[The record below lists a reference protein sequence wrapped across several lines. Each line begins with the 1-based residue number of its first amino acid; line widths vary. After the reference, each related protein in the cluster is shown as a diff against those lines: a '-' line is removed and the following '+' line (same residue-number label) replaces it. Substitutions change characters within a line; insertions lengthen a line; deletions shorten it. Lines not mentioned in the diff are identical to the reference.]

1 MDSKIYNA
9 DSIKILGD
17 IEHIIARRGMYIGD
31 ANDPRQLLSE
41 IFDNAIDE
49 VQAGFSPEL
58 IVIVNTKKN
67 SYTVRDYGRGIPHG
81 QKLLDNGVK
90 KEIVEVLCTKS
101 NSGGKFDNNSYNYSS
116 GLNGLGLTITN
127 ALSSSLT
134 VISYRGTKAVAYR
147 AHNGIGEVEYI
158 DCSDRGD
165 YNDGTEVTFIPNP
178 EMFRSSKVP
187 VDFIKNRCKIASA
200 LGFRARLVIDGEEI
214 DTNASIYDLITED
227 NENVST
233 YSQIEPIEI
242 TIDSGEKMKVAIRY
256 TSEVNDRYFGFTN
269 LLFNSLGGTHVREL
283 SKYVISAWKKFIES
297 NKKLKPDTELRPS
310 DYLVGMRGIC
320 AVFISKPEFSSQ
332 TKEKLTVHKSYFTE
346 MMSQFET
353 KFIEYLQNNLS
364 IAQAMIKRFEEYRN
378 AQNKLLARKEIS
390 SLIKINND
398 DPSHIRRRSVVPK
411 LIECTSKKRDN
422 TELFLTEGDSA
433 AGPAARARNKTYQ
446 AVLPLRGKIMNITY
460 MDPKKAVKS
469 QEVCNITNAIG
480 CGIGSQCDSSKS
492 RYERIIINA
501 DADPDGLNII
511 CLVLSVF
518 VNMLPDIVKDGRL
531 FIAEPPLYGW
541 KDKSG
546 YHYSND
552 RNEIPKN
559 VKFTRYK
566 GLGEMDDEEFAYCC
580 MNPESR
586 KLIQVEYPSDIDKFN
601 FILGTSKG
609 KADLLTELGI
619 VRYE

>member
-1 MDSKIYNA
+1 MTNSKNYNA
-9 DSIKILGD
+9 DSIQVLDD
-17 IEHIIARRGMYIGD
+17 IKHIKLRKGMYIGD
-31 ANDPRQLLSE
+31 ADNPKQLLSE

-58 IVIVNTKKN
+58 IVTVDTKSN
-67 SYTVRDYGRGIPHG
+67 LYTVRDYGRGIPHG
-81 QKLLDNGVK
+81 KKKLDSGEE
-90 KEIVEVLCTKS
+90 KEILEVLCTKS
-101 NSGGKFDNNSYNYSS
+101 NSGGKFNNNSYNYSS

-127 ALSSSLT
+127 ALSNLLSIT
-134 VISYRGTKAVAYR
+134 SYRDSKFVNVKSYGGNNTKLEYGDTSKLNGTL
-147 AHNGIGEVEYI
+147 VE
-158 DCSDRGD
+158 
-165 YNDGTEVTFIPNP
+165 FIPNP
-178 EMFRSSKVP
+178 DMFRSPKIP
-187 VDFIKNRCKIASA
+187 IEFIKNRCRIASA
-200 LGFRARLVIDGEEI
+200 LGFRARLIVDREEV
-214 DTNASIYDLITED
+214 DTNADMYDLITED
-227 NENVST
+227 SNSISI
-233 YSQIEPIEI
+233 YAQINPIEV
-242 TIDSGEKMKVAIRY
+242 TIDSGEKMKIGIRY

-269 LLFNSLGGTHVREL
+269 LLYNSLGGTHVKEL
-283 SKYVISAWKKFIES
+283 SKYVINTWKEFIEN
-297 NKKLKPDTELRPS
+297 NKRLKPDIELRPS
-310 DYLVGMRGIC
+310 DYLIGMRGIC
-320 AVFISKPEFSSQ
+320 AIFISKPEFSSQ

-346 MMSQFET
+346 MMNQFQS
-353 KFIEYLQNNLS
+353 KFTEYLQNNIS
-364 IAQAMIKRFEEYRN
+364 IAQAMIKRFEEYRS

-433 AGPAARARNKTYQ
+433 AGPAARARDKRYQ

-518 VNMLPDIVKDGRL
+518 INMLPDIVKDGRL

-566 GLGEMDDEEFAYCC
+566 GLGEMDDDEFAYCC
-580 MNPESR
+580 MNPDSR
-586 KLIQVEYPSDIDKFN
+586 KLIQVEYPSDVDKFN